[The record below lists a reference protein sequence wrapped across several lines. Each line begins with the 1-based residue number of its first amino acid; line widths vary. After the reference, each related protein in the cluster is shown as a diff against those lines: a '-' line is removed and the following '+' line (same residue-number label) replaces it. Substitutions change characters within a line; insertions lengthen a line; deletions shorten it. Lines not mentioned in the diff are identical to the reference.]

1 MNGFLLSQAYPTDWA
16 GNDDTSELFLLQ
28 PSPCRSILGKV
39 AGVQEIDG
47 VPTLELGIQSPQDR
61 RWNILTP
68 FGHFAQFLLGI
79 Y

>member
-39 AGVQEIDG
+39 AGVQEI
-47 VPTLELGIQSPQDR
+47 ELGIQSPQDR